1 MFFVTG
7 LEKKEE
13 VCYYGGVASVRLIT
27 DHGVTVHYN
36 YLLFFLLYI
45 YIYIYQKWELVKS
58 VVCCQFNND

>member
-36 YLLFFLLYI
+36 YLLFFYYI
-45 YIYIYQKWELVKS
+45 YIYIPKVGAGE
-58 VVCCQFNND
+58 VCCVLPIQ

>member
-7 LEKKEE
+7 LEKKE

-36 YLLFFLLYI
+36 YLLFYI
-45 YIYIYQKWELVKS
+45 YIYIYTPKVGAGE
-58 VVCCQFNND
+58 VCCVLPIQ

>member
-7 LEKKEE
+7 LEKKE

-36 YLLFFLLYI
+36 YLLLLYI